1 MPTQPTCPY
10 CGEPVSLGA
19 SQCGAC
25 GERLPASASI
35 RRPVQASP
43 PPVPHTPEKPMQ
55 VAASPSV
62 SLSFIRLVWFAA
74 LATIGL
80 VLCRVLIFHTAGAFA
95 GILESFSFPSGN
107 VVILSLLLPL
117 WVAVVREWVPAARPN
132 TTLLLLLVPAAAEV
146 ALSTWWWA
154 AYVAVGLTTMDGRRR
169 APGWPF
175 FVGWGVVSIALIV
188 DVAVERS
195 LSPGD
200 LVIRV
205 PYEVLVAFT
214 GCAWAYACGAFGTR
228 MLIRK

>member
-1 MPTQPTCPY
+1 
-10 CGEPVSLGA
+10 
-19 SQCGAC
+19 
-25 GERLPASASI
+25 
-35 RRPVQASP
+35 
-43 PPVPHTPEKPMQ
+43 MQ
-55 VAASPSV
+55 VVASPSV
-62 SLSFIRLVWFAA
+62 SFLFIRLVWFGA

-95 GILESFSFPSGN
+95 GMVESFSFPSGN
-107 VVILSLLLPL
+107 VAIFSVLLPL

-154 AYVAVGLTTMDGRRR
+154 AYVAVGLATLDGRRR

-205 PYEVLVAFT
+205 PYEVLIAFT
-214 GCAWAYACGAFGTR
+214 GCAWAYACGVFSAR
-228 MLIRK
+228 MLVRDQS

>member
-1 MPTQPTCPY
+1 
-10 CGEPVSLGA
+10 
-19 SQCGAC
+19 
-25 GERLPASASI
+25 
-35 RRPVQASP
+35 
-43 PPVPHTPEKPMQ
+43 
-55 VAASPSV
+55 
-62 SLSFIRLVWFAA
+62 
-74 LATIGL
+74 
-80 VLCRVLIFHTAGAFA
+80 
-95 GILESFSFPSGN
+95 
-107 VVILSLLLPL
+107 
-117 WVAVVREWVPAARPN
+117 
-132 TTLLLLLVPAAAEV
+132 VPAAAEV

-169 APGWPF
+169 IPSWPF
-175 FVGWGVVSIALIV
+175 FVSCGVVSIALIV